1 MTVVLNFGFTLESPE
16 ALLKTPKSSPHSRGA
31 IQLVLV
37 RPKLLLLFLLLFSKS
52 PQEEKVH
59 KIDCQ

>member
-37 RPKLLLLFLLLFSKS
+37 RPKLLLLLLLFSKS

-59 KIDCQ
+59 KIDSQ